1 MHKSALAFGRDG
13 RLVSCGRVPA
23 GSRNRRSAFRTDDP
37 EPVDY
42 KHWEFYSFSTG
53 TRISGDTSG
62 ILPGFEFNYGLI
74 PNGRL
79 PIVAVTAFDRPA
91 GNPTHFGYGDTEV
104 GFKYR
109 FIEEDKDGARPQ
121 IGIFPL
127 VELPT
132 GNQDRGLGAGH
143 VRVFLPLWVQKSFG
157 EWTTYGGG
165 GYWINQDEHLGDKN
179 YWFFGWLLQ
188 RKITEHLTLGGEIFH
203 QTADTIDGVDSTG
216 FIFGGIYDFD
226 EHNHLLFSAGRGFR
240 HAPEPTC
247 FPGISLGRSRIEFA
261 GGIVAL
267 TCAPVLR
274 KSNRRLPSGGEE
286 VPCST

>member
-1 MHKSALAFGRDG
+1 LEGGTTEQTLRWSAASHKVENGGGTMIHCTKVRWHSAVMAGWCLA
-13 RLVSCGRVPA
+13 A
-23 GSRNRRSAFRTDDP
+23 
-37 EPVDY
+37 
-42 KHWEFYSFSTG
+42 
-53 TRISGDTSG
+53 
-62 ILPGFEFNYGLI
+62 
-74 PNGRL
+74 
-79 PIVAVTAFDRPA
+79 
-91 GNPTHFGYGDTEV
+91 
-104 GFKYR
+104 
-109 FIEEDKDGARPQ
+109 
-121 IGIFPL
+121 GIFPL

-216 FIFGGIYDFD
+216 FNFGGIYDFD

-240 HAPEPTC
+240 HAPETNL
-247 FPGISLGRSRIEFA
+247 FSWYLAWQI
-261 GGIVAL
+261 
-267 TCAPVLR
+267 TY
-274 KSNRRLPSGGEE
+274 
-286 VPCST
+286 

>member
-1 MHKSALAFGRDG
+1 MIHCTKVRWHSAVMAGWCLAAVF
-13 RLVSCGRVPA
+13 LPVSATA
-23 GSRNRRSAFRTDDP
+23 GPPFRTDDP

-53 TRISGDTSG
+53 TRISGVTSG

-74 PNGRL
+74 PNGQL
-79 PIVAVTAFDRPA
+79 HIVAVTAFDRPA

-216 FIFGGIYDFD
+216 FNFGGIYDFD

-240 HAPEPTC
+240 HAPETNL
-247 FPGISLGRSRIEFA
+247 FSWYLAWQI
-261 GGIVAL
+261 
-267 TCAPVLR
+267 TY
-274 KSNRRLPSGGEE
+274 
-286 VPCST
+286 